1 MSDPMN
7 NLSRPSGGG
16 RWVRIALVLS
26 LALNLLFLGLVLGAA
41 LGRERHMERND
52 RDRSEV
58 PQEFRRAPLLGALEP
73 EDRRAVGRGLMHDEG
88 SLRENRAELRARF
101 ERLLTAIRAEPFDRA
116 AIEAILDEQ
125 RAAGARRL
133 EIAERAVLDRL
144 QAMSPEA
151 RAAYAERLDRSLRR
165 GP

>member
-1 MSDPMN
+1 MSDPVT
-7 NLSRPSGGG
+7 SAPSPASGA
-16 RWVRIALVLS
+16 RWMKIALVIS
-26 LALNLLFLGLVLGAA
+26 LAFNLLVVGLVLGAA
-41 LGRERHMERND
+41 LGRERHMDRHD

-58 PQEFRRAPLLGALEP
+58 PREFMRSPFLGALDP
-73 EDRRAVGRGLMHDEG
+73 EDRRAVGRELRRDEG

-101 ERLLTAIRAEPFDRA
+101 ERLLAAIRTEPFDRA

-133 EIAERAVLDRL
+133 EIAEQAVLDRL
-144 QAMSPEA
+144 SAMSPEA